1 MRVELTGNFSNDH
14 KLSKPFNPVKW
25 YVENMLVALN
35 AYNKVSFT
43 KYLFDCFDKLID
55 TLPTAARSSDS
66 LFHPNGPFL
75 SLSGRDKIF
84 ANLSIGQYLF
94 SGRTD
99 GIYYTHRTCLRELN
113 ILENSFNFGY
123 PTFPSEKL
131 EYYLA
136 GEPPSSHSLTLLLL
150 DNPDNPDK

>member
-99 GIYYTHRTCLRELN
+99 GIYYTHRTCLRDVWYK
-113 ILENSFNFGY
+113 FVCFTRGY
-123 PTFPSEKL
+123 TYNYREKI
-131 EYYLA
+131 YA
-136 GEPPSSHSLTLLLL
+136 FTVSI
-150 DNPDNPDK
+150 

>member
-1 MRVELTGNFSNDH
+1 MQ
-14 KLSKPFNPVKW
+14 
-25 YVENMLVALN
+25 
-35 AYNKVSFT
+35 VSEER
-43 KYLFDCFDKLID
+43 YMSQLARAVLG

-66 LFHPNGPFL
+66 LLHPNGPGL

-136 GEPPSSHSLTLLLL
+136 GEPPSSHSLTLLLGVL